1 MAGHDTASAPAM
13 HGAGTAIVRRLGF
26 AGVSSG
32 RRAADTRLSRA
43 AARLGRDPAPDF
55 PMPQLEHTIL
65 ERRLAERYPR
75 WFRGR
80 RATIAR
86 PLLRGVGRW
95 SRLESI
101 EAFLAA
107 NREVRGFDFVAAALR
122 FLGAGYTVGEG
133 DSARIPA
140 TGRLLVV
147 ANHPSGA
154 LDALALLDCVG
165 RVRRDVRIV
174 ANDMLSALDNLDELL
189 LPVRILGGR
198 ATAESLR
205 AVEQALQREECV
217 IVFPAGEVSR
227 FGPRGI
233 RDGRWRRGF
242 LRFARVCGAPVLPVR
257 IQARNSAL
265 FYGASALFKP
275 AGTALL
281 VREMFAR
288 RARRIG
294 LRIGMPTKLDPN
306 ADDASELRRIRDALY
321 ALGSHPRPGFLPP
334 AGEGDGMP
342 EPIAPAVDPVL
353 VRTGIEAMRLLGET
367 GDGKQ
372 IRVGTLAADAP
383 LLREIGRLRELTFR
397 AVGEGTGHSLDLD
410 AWDSWY
416 EHIVLWDDTT
426 SKIAGAYRIAR
437 GAPVLAAHGI
447 RGLYTASLF
456 DYGDDAIARIAQG
469 MELGR
474 SFVAPEYWG
483 SRSIDYLWQGIGAY
497 LRAHPR
503 VRYLFGAVSIS
514 AALPPAAR
522 AQIVAHYARY
532 FGSDCGEVVSKRPF
546 AYAAAEAQDAAL
558 DADTAFRVLKANLD
572 ALGAQVPM
580 LYKQY
585 VDLCEPGGA
594 RFLAFGVDPGFSDAI
609 DGLIEVDIS
618 RMRAKKRQ
626 RYLGEACART
636 EAA

>member
-1 MAGHDTASAPAM
+1 MAGHDTGPDPAL
-13 HGAGTAIVRRLGF
+13 HGAGAAIVRRLGF
-26 AGVSSG
+26 GRVSPA
-32 RRAADTRLSRA
+32 RRMADTRLSRA
-43 AARLGRDPAPDF
+43 TARLGRDPARDRPRMR
-55 PMPQLEHTIL
+55 PL
-65 ERRLAERYPR
+65 ERPVLEQRLAERYPH

-80 RATIAR
+80 RAAIAR
-86 PLLRGVGRW
+86 PLLRGLGRW

-101 EAFLAA
+101 EAFLGT
-107 NREVRGFDFVAAALR
+107 NREVRGFDFVAAALQ
-122 FLGAGYTVGEG
+122 FLGASYRVE
-133 DSARIPA
+133 DADLARIPA
-140 TGRLLVV
+140 SGRLLIV

-154 LDALALLDCVG
+154 LDALALLDAVG
-165 RVRRDVRIV
+165 KVRRDVRIV
-174 ANDMLSALDNLDELL
+174 ANDVLSALDNLGELL

-198 ATAESLR
+198 ASADSLR
-205 AVEQALQREECV
+205 AVEQALASEECV

-227 FGPRGI
+227 LGPRGI

-242 LRFARVCGAPVLPVR
+242 LRFARACDAPVLPVR
-257 IQARNSAL
+257 VSARNSAL
-265 FYGASALFKP
+265 FYGASAMFKP

-281 VREMFAR
+281 AREMFAR
-288 RARRIG
+288 RAHRVS
-294 LRIGMPTKLDPN
+294 LHVGMPMSLDPRAKD
-306 ADDASELRRIRDALY
+306 ADELRRVREALC
-321 ALGSHPRPGFLPP
+321 ALDTRREPRAVPPQPETIATAPDPGFVR
-334 AGEGDGMP
+334 AGVE
-342 EPIAPAVDPVL
+342 
-353 VRTGIEAMRLLGET
+353 TMRLLGTT

-397 AVGEGTGHSLDLD
+397 AVGEGTGRGLDLD

-416 EHIVLWDDTT
+416 EHIVLWDDEA
-426 SKIAGAYRIAR
+426 SKVAGAYRIAR
-437 GAPVLAAHGI
+437 GAPVLAAHGL

-456 DYGDDAIARIAQG
+456 NYGEGAVARIAQG

-483 SRSIDYLWQGIGAY
+483 SRGIDYLWQGIGAY
-497 LRAHPR
+497 LRAHPK

-514 AALPPAAR
+514 AALPPQAR
-522 AQIVAHYARY
+522 AQIVAHYARWH
-532 FGSDCGEVVSKRPF
+532 GGPQGDAVSRRPF
-546 AYAAAEAQDAAL
+546 AYEAAEPDDAAI

-585 VDLCEPGGA
+585 VELCEPGGA
-594 RFLAFGVDPGFSDAI
+594 RFLAFGVDPGFSDAV

-618 RMRAKKRQ
+618 RMRTKKRQ
-626 RYLGEACART
+626 RYLGEPCAQA